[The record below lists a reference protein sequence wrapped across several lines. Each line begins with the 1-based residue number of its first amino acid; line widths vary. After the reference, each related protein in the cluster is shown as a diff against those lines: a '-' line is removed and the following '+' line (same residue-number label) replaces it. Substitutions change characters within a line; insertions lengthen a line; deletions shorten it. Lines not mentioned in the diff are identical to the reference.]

1 MSNFVQVNMPTNQVQ
16 FKRVYRA
23 QLKQQ
28 NYEHDYARIYFRDW
42 GLSPKQAKPG
52 TPISFK
58 IDGKEFFG
66 YIHDIK
72 NVQETGKHF
81 TEVGIIGASYVMR
94 QASQQVYKNMTA
106 DQVVVKIAKKYG
118 FAYKVVPHKRVYP
131 QIAQAGMTDW
141 ELMVKLAKQCGYF
154 LRAENTSLYFQPL
167 LQDFEEL
174 IYESRR
180 FVKNDAGFKD
190 FYPLYTF
197 KPMVGETLA
206 HHGADKSATSI
217 AGIDPLSGKFFK
229 YTTQKRSETTRS
241 ISQPELFDRH
251 ATDVVVNSYTAAV
264 SEAASADDKSRFPYF
279 AEAEVIGTIKLR
291 PGMPVYLDGIGD
303 EYSGYWTVL
312 RVDHYVV
319 ETELNKQRFTTR
331 IAVGT
336 DALGAVAD
344 QKYPIRPPVKPI
356 RKITANIK
364 NTKIIANT
372 IIKATGVQVK
382 PSGSSALVDRINRAD
397 IPAKNLRK
405 NVWVST
411 QGNLTSKP
419 TPPSKSKAA
428 RDKAR
433 AHSARN

>member
-1 MSNFVQVNMPTNQVQ
+1 MFNYVSVNMPTNQVQ

-23 QLKQQ
+23 QVKQQ

-52 TPISFK
+52 TPISYK
-58 IDGKEFFG
+58 LAGKEYFG

-81 TEVGIIGASYVMR
+81 TEVGVIGASYVMR
-94 QASQQVYKNMTA
+94 QASQTVYKNMTA

-131 QIAQAGMTDW
+131 QIAQAGLTDW

-154 LRAENTSLYFQPL
+154 LRAENTELYFQPL

-174 IYESRR
+174 IYEARR

-190 FYPLYTF
+190 MHPLYTF
-197 KPMVGETLA
+197 KPIMGETLA

-217 AGIDPLSGKFFK
+217 AGVDPFTGKYFK
-229 YTTQKRSETTRS
+229 YTTQKRSETTRAV
-241 ISQPELFDRH
+241 SQPELFDRH
-251 ATDVVVNSYTAAV
+251 ATDVVVNSYTSAV
-264 SEAASADDKSRFPYF
+264 SEAISADEKSRFPYS
-279 AEAEVIGTIKLR
+279 AEAEVIGTANLR
-291 PGMPVYLDGIGD
+291 PGMPVYLDGVGS
-303 EYSGYWTVL
+303 EYSGYWTIL
-312 RVDHYVV
+312 RVEHYAV

-331 IAVGT
+331 LTVGT
-336 DALGAVAD
+336 DSLGAVAD
-344 QKYPIRPPVKPI
+344 QKYPTRPPAKPV
-356 RKITANIK
+356 RKITPNIK
-364 NTKIIANT
+364 NTKIIPKT

-382 PSGSSALVDRINRAD
+382 PSGSSSLVDRVNRAD
-397 IPAKNLRK
+397 APAKSLRK

-411 QGNLTSKP
+411 HGNLTSRP

-433 AHSARN
+433 AHNARN